1 MLTIARYVK
10 QLMNWLGWL
19 VASLSLVVVILQ
31 SLLVF
36 NRYLYAQNMYFG
48 KFIRFYDE
56 WLMVGFSAL
65 FMLGSAFAF
74 NRDAHVRVD
83 IVYAGLN
90 PRGKHSINF
99 MGVLLFLVPM
109 CAVIFFFSLN
119 SLGRE
124 WLTAAQGPNGSD
136 GLPIFWL
143 WKAMVPAFSVLMV
156 AVGLAHLIENFAR
169 ITQNVRFTN
178 LVFGPLAALLGL
190 ALFAGSI
197 NWPNMDRLWVE
208 AGSVEGTYFDY
219 FGAGWSPM
227 MAEWVERAK
236 SRWPTP
242 EYRFAIWS
250 SLIWG
255 LRILG
260 ALLVVGGLA
269 QFVRSLVLESD
280 PDEEREVLTRMDAE
294 DSGVAVGEA

>member
-124 WLTAAQGPNGSD
+124 LNVVDYLEYRATTNASLMSADKSARDADDVAVVEQLANVPIERTAAAAMIFVKAPIWTSFYESLHDVRRMRRSD
-136 GLPIFWL
+136 NTLRL
-143 WKAMVPAFSVLMV
+143 
-156 AVGLAHLIENFAR
+156 N
-169 ITQNVRFTN
+169 
-178 LVFGPLAALLGL
+178 
-190 ALFAGSI
+190 SI
-197 NWPNMDRLWVE
+197 
-208 AGSVEGTYFDY
+208 
-219 FGAGWSPM
+219 
-227 MAEWVERAK
+227 
-236 SRWPTP
+236 
-242 EYRFAIWS
+242 
-250 SLIWG
+250 
-255 LRILG
+255 
-260 ALLVVGGLA
+260 
-269 QFVRSLVLESD
+269 
-280 PDEEREVLTRMDAE
+280 
-294 DSGVAVGEA
+294 